1 MDRKFY
7 NYSRETGLGLTYVRA
22 VSRIWGAVIVT
33 IPLLLLYHF
42 FSFVSHQQRNNII
55 RYWYASMVWFSGL
68 TICCYGK
75 PANVHLVS
83 NHVTY
88 LDIPVLGSLQDVRF
102 VSKSEVASWPVIGYF
117 ARLANTIFIERTN
130 RHLKSYITHLTYEY
144 SSSANI
150 CIFPE
155 GTSTDGKSIRPF
167 KSSLFQAAI
176 NAAKNQNIF
185 IQPVTLN
192 YMNTSNLY
200 GEREEVF
207 SWVGNDP
214 LLPHLWRVL
223 KNKSGNVDVIYHK
236 PLRVADFENRKSLI
250 AANEEAVSSGIKRK

>member
-1 MDRKFY
+1 MDSKFY
-7 NYSRETGLGLTYVRA
+7 CYFRETGSHLSYVRA
-22 VSRIWGAVIVT
+22 VLRISGAIVIT
-33 IPLLLLYHF
+33 ILLLALYHL
-42 FSFVSHQQRNNII
+42 FSIFSRQQSNIII
-55 RYWYASMVWFSGL
+55 RYWYAGMVWFAGVK
-68 TICCYGK
+68 ICCYGN
-75 PANVHLVS
+75 PDNVHLVS

-130 RHLKSYITHLTYEY
+130 RHLRSYVTQLTHEF
-144 SSSANI
+144 SSTSNI

-155 GTSTDGKSIRPF
+155 GTSTDGKSIKPF
-167 KSSLFQAAI
+167 KSSLFQAAV

-250 AANEEAVSSGIKRK
+250 TANEEAVSSGIKRK